1 MTSNTKQRLLQ
12 SLNEDV
18 EITTNNENIKDIIQ
32 NQAQADF

>member
-18 EITTNNENIKDIIQ
+18 EIMTNNENRKDIIQ